1 MEPRQSEIGNWQSAM
16 TCGSDVA
23 GNMRVFQTRFE
34 SSNLSCC
41 LLFSALLIREN
52 PRLSA
57 ANNQNERRC
66 RVMPL
71 NGRVLLLN
79 QTYEPLGTVSVARA
93 IIMTFKN
100 TVTVEE
106 LDGDRVLHSPH
117 AEYPV
122 PSVIRRR
129 TYINIR
135 RRREASATRRLR
147 IYMRDKFRCQY
158 CGEKKPAAAL
168 TFDHILPRS
177 RGGDNSPVNVVTAC
191 IKCNNRKSNRTPE
204 EARMPL
210 LTSQSALRVN
220 SSVWFFA
227 TMPRLGPSGGSISS
241 WMNKRSWVLGLRSLM
256 FRAKS
261 RVSSP

>member
-1 MEPRQSEIGNWQSAM
+1 MA
-16 TCGSDVA
+16 
-23 GNMRVFQTRFE
+23 
-34 SSNLSCC
+34 
-41 LLFSALLIREN
+41 
-52 PRLSA
+52 
-57 ANNQNERRC
+57 
-66 RVMPL
+66 L

-135 RRREASATRRLR
+135 RRRDASATKRLR

-158 CGEKKPAAAL
+158 CGEKKSAGAL
-168 TFDHILPRS
+168 TLDHIQPRS
-177 RGGDNSPVNVVTAC
+177 RGGDNTPVNVVTAC

-210 LTSQSALRVN
+210 LTSQSALRVKLER
-220 SSVWFFA
+220 VVLCHYAEARAEWRKYLF
-227 TMPRLGPSGGSISS
+227 MDVHDDQE
-241 WMNKRSWVLGLRSLM
+241 VLGLGS
-256 FRAKS
+256 
-261 RVSSP
+261 